1 MWRVA
6 GADRR
11 PHLDIGQPLFRQRR
25 ADLCQRFRQIL
36 LNVIRQR
43 LERRDVNDLHLVLQ
57 PTVQSLPYQTV
68 DCRQKGGERLT
79 RAGGRGDQDVA
90 TLLNYGPGAAL
101 RLSRLGEAVG
111 KPTLNDRMEAGQRH
125 RTRNI
130 PESGLAENLM

>member
-1 MWRVA
+1 MSFLTV
-6 GADRR
+6 G
-11 PHLDIGQPLFRQRR
+11 
-25 ADLCQRFRQIL
+25 
-36 LNVIRQR
+36 RQR
-43 LERRDVNDLHLVLQ
+43 LGGVDVNHLPPVLHL
-57 PTVQSLPYQTV
+57 PFKPLPYQPV
-68 DCRQKGGERLT
+68 DCRQKCGERLT

-90 TLLNYGPGAAL
+90 TLLNYRPGAAL